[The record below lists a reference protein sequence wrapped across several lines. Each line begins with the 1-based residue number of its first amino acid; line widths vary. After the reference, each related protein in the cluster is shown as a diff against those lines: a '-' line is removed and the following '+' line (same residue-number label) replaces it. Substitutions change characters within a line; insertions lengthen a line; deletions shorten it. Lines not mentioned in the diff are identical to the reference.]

1 MAQIMV
7 RSERIASVTPL
18 IQAAIQ
24 TELRVIATGIRRTQS
39 RLRQFEQRYGFSTEQ
54 LLKNEVAGAVDDNSI
69 EIIEWLGESR
79 LLTRLQTE
87 YRELAEIEICA

>member
-1 MAQIMV
+1 MTQLMV
-7 RSERIASVTPL
+7 KSGRIASVTPL
-18 IQAAIQ
+18 IQAALQ
-24 TELRVIATGIRRTQS
+24 TELRVIATGIRRTQT

-54 LLKNEVAGAVDDNSI
+54 LLKDVVAGVVDDNFI